1 MRISPRNP
9 VLFVLVLIGILAC
22 FFTGFLSEAPNR
34 LVSGRPLM
42 LWQVTG
48 APLHLAFAALAV
60 ALVALS
66 WAKASRTATT
76 TALAMAGALLL
87 LLFFAA
93 GHCASI
99 LMTESRPA
107 TRIAL
112 GPAFWIAVFALAM
125 TMLDALQRMAAGAA
139 ARFLVVGILLL
150 ALAVM
155 TATGLFDQ
163 LSIMR
168 EYAARR
174 DVFAGELVRHGV
186 LVLASCATALAIGV
200 PLGILVARRPVAGS
214 AVFGTLNLL
223 QTIPSVA
230 LFGLLIIPLSAL
242 AAAVPL
248 LAALGVAGIGPA
260 PAIVALVLYSLLP
273 MVRNTQAAVTGV
285 DRTVVDAAQ
294 GMGLTQAQIF
304 WRIELPLGLPT
315 IVAGLRIMLVQ
326 TIGLAV
332 VAALIG
338 AGGLGTFVFQGIG
351 QYATDLVLL
360 GAIPTI
366 LLALAA
372 DFLLTTLIL
381 ILARG
386 TTP

>member
-1 MRISPRNP
+1 MRIAPRNP
-9 VLFVLVLIGILAC
+9 VLLVLILISVGAC
-22 FFTGFLSEAPNR
+22 LFAGFLSDAPNR
-34 LVSGRPLM
+34 LISGRPLM
-42 LWQVTG
+42 LWEATG
-48 APLHLAFAALAV
+48 APMHLALALLAAAL
-60 ALVALS
+60 LTLS
-66 WAKASRTATT
+66 WAKTSSTAAAS
-76 TALAMAGALLL
+76 ALTIAGVLLL

-93 GHCASI
+93 GHCAAI
-99 LMTESRPA
+99 LMAESRPA

-112 GPAFWIAVFALAM
+112 GPAFWIAVFSIAM
-125 TMLDALQRMAAGAA
+125 AMLDALQRIAAGGV
-139 ARFLVVGILLL
+139 ARFLVVGILVL
-150 ALAVM
+150 ALAAM
-155 TATGLFDQ
+155 TAAGVFDQ

-174 DVFAGELVRHGV
+174 EVFAGELVRHGV
-186 LVLASCATALAIGV
+186 LVLASGAAALAIGV
-200 PLGILVARRPVAGS
+200 PLGILVARRPAAGG

-230 LFGLLIIPLSAL
+230 LFGLLIVPLSAL
-242 AAAVPL
+242 AAAVPV

-260 PAIVALVLYSLLP
+260 PAIIALVLYSLLP
-273 MVRNTQAAVTGV
+273 MVRNTQAAITGV
-285 DRTVVDAAQ
+285 DRTVVDAAR
-294 GMGLTQAQIF
+294 GMGLTKAQLF

-315 IVAGLRIMLVQ
+315 MIAGLRIMLVQ

-381 ILARG
+381 VLTRG
-386 TTP
+386 TAP